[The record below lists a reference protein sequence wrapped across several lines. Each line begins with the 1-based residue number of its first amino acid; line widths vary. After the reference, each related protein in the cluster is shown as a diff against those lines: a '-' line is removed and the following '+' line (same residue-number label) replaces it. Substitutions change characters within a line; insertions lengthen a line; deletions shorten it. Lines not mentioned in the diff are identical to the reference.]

1 MRPKSATAARGQHR
15 REKELSFREGRP
27 GASHHSQPDHSG
39 YRQVPKPWEWMC
51 LMGLGDG
58 TESSDKA
65 LAACVPGL
73 APQDLLQERGKP
85 RSHAQVP
92 RGVDGP
98 FDQ

>member
-1 MRPKSATAARGQHR
+1 MRLKAAPAAPGQHR
-15 REKELSFREGRP
+15 REKELSCIEGRP
-27 GASHHSQPDHSG
+27 GESHHSQPDRSG
-39 YRQVPKPWEWMC
+39 YRQVPKPWGWMC
-51 LMGLGDG
+51 LMGIGGG

-65 LAACVPGL
+65 LAARVLGL

-85 RSHAQVP
+85 RSRAQVL